1 MKIGVLVKQVPVSD
15 SSLRLTAD
23 QQWIEETSLNFEMN
37 ENDSYAL
44 EEALQ
49 IREGSG
55 EGEVVV
61 VSLGPADR
69 TPKILR
75 EALSKGADRGIH
87 IIESTPFDSDPYVLA
102 KLFHEAVKDEAFD
115 LLLCGLQSDD
125 MSTGQTGLI
134 LGELLGMSTATMV
147 VETNKLD
154 GSIKVKRELE
164 SGWFQWVTLPFPAC
178 VTIQSGINQ
187 PRYAS
192 LKGIMS
198 AKRKEIKAVD
208 KSTLNPGDAL
218 QSMSKMYV
226 QHKDKRTEMIDGDTQ
241 AIVTRLIEVFKN
253 EAKVL

>member
-15 SSLRLTAD
+15 SSLRVNPD
-23 QQWIEETSLNFEMN
+23 QLWVEEGSLNFEMN

-49 IREGSG
+49 IKEQSG
-55 EGEVVV
+55 EGDVVAI
-61 VSLGPADR
+61 SMGPADR
-69 TPKILR
+69 TPKIIR

-87 IIESTPFDSDPYVLA
+87 IVESSSHESDPYILA
-102 KLFHEAVKDEAFD
+102 TLFSEAVKDEGFD
-115 LLLCGLQSDD
+115 LVLSGLQSDD

-147 VETNKLD
+147 VETEIQGENL
-154 GSIKVKRELE
+154 KVKRELE
-164 SGWFQWVTLPFPAC
+164 SGWFQWVTLSLPAC

-198 AKRKEIKAVD
+198 AKRKEIRELQKD
-208 KSTLNPGDAL
+208 ELMTGDSL
-218 QSMSKMYV
+218 QSLSKMYV
-226 QHKDKRTEMIDGDTQ
+226 QHKDKRTEMIEGDTQ
-241 AIVTRLIEVFKN
+241 EIVSRLVDVFKS

>member
-15 SSLRLTAD
+15 SSLRITSD
-23 QQWIEETSLNFEMN
+23 QKWIEETSINFEMN

-49 IREGSG
+49 IKEKTGD
-55 EGEVVV
+55 GEVVV

-69 TPKILR
+69 TTKILR

-87 IIESTPFDSDPYVLA
+87 VVESTPYESDPYVLA
-102 KLFHEAVKDEAFD
+102 GLFQEVLKDEAFD

-134 LGELLGMSTATMV
+134 LGELLGMATATMV
-147 VETNKLD
+147 VATEMMDN
-154 GSIKVKRELE
+154 GIKVKRELE
-164 SGWFQWVTLPFPAC
+164 SGWFQWVTLPTPAC
-178 VTIQSGINQ
+178 ITIQSGINQ

-198 AKRKEIKAVD
+198 AKRKEIRTVE
-208 KSTLNPGDAL
+208 KSSLNSVEAL
-218 QSMSKMYV
+218 QSLSKMYV
-226 QHKDKRTEMIDGDTQ
+226 QQKDKRTEMIEGDTQ
-241 AIVTRLIEVFKN
+241 AIVDRLVDVFKN